1 MQGRTLLSHDYV
13 FWCGDFNYRINV
25 CREDAAT
32 LVRNNDIE
40 TLLSADQ
47 LLVKQ
52 TKKIEKAS

>member
-1 MQGRTLLSHDYV
+1 V

-52 TKKIEKAS
+52 TKKIEKTS